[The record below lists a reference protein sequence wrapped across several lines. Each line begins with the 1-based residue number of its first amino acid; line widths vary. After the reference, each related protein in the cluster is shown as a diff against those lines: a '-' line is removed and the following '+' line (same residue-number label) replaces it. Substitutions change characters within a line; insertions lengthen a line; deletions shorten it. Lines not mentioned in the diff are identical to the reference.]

1 MRIEDYIR
9 EYRAAK
15 QLTQQEVADACGLS
29 KGYISMLENGRN
41 PKTGQPIVPSLT
53 SLKQI
58 AAGTGIDLN
67 DLLAAID
74 GDQEVSLEDSRMNDI
89 LSLPGI
95 EPPPRWVK
103 KPLLGSIACGVPI
116 LAQENIEDYILV
128 PENIHCDFLL
138 RCKGDSMINA
148 RILDGDIVM
157 IRHQEDVENG
167 EIAAVRIDGEVTL
180 KRVYKHPGMV
190 QLMPENPVYPPMIY
204 NNGNCSEI
212 SIVGKAI
219 AFLSLVR

>member
-1 MRIEDYIR
+1 MGKAEIARKIKEAR
-9 EYRAAK
+9 LKAG
-15 QLTQQEVADACGLS
+15 LTQAQVASRVGITYQAISNYERGLNRIDS
-29 KGYISMLENGRN
+29 ETLMALCKVYGVSV
-41 PKTGQPIVPSLT
+41 TSIVGNEFNL
-53 SLKQI
+53 
-58 AAGTGIDLN
+58 D
-67 DLLAAID
+67 
-74 GDQEVSLEDSRMNDI
+74 DI

-103 KPLLGSIACGVPI
+103 KPLLGNIACGQPI
-116 LAQENIEDYILV
+116 LAVENIEDYILV

>member
-1 MRIEDYIR
+1 MDFKERMKGKRNKLGMTLEDVAKVVGVSRQTIQKYESGIVANIPSDKIE
-9 EYRAAK
+9 
-15 QLTQQEVADACGLS
+15 
-29 KGYISMLENGRN
+29 
-41 PKTGQPIVPSLT
+41 
-53 SLKQI
+53 
-58 AAGTGIDLN
+58 
-67 DLLAAID
+67 LLAKALHTTPAYLMGWEAPAPEIPE
-74 GDQEVSLEDSRMNDI
+74 GF
-89 LSLPGI
+89 
-95 EPPPRWVK
+95 EPPPRWVR
-103 KPLLGSIACGVPI
+103 KPLLGNIACGLPI
-116 LAQENIEDYILV
+116 LAVENVEEYILV

-190 QLMPENPVYPPMIY
+190 QLMPENSAYPPMIY
-204 NNGNCSEI
+204 SNGNCTEI
-212 SIVGKAI
+212 CIVGKAI